1 MIAELTLPRLGETM
15 ETGRIAGWLKQPGE
29 RFRRGETL
37 LEVESDKTVVE
48 MPALADGTLV
58 EIVAQPGDDVDV
70 GGVLCRYEDGAAA
83 PAAEPVPAPTVVVA
97 PIVAPITEPVV
108 AEGRG
113 RATPLA
119 RSVARLAGVAIDDMV
134 GTGPRGRVE
143 ARDVRA
149 RAAPP
154 VSASDTV
161 TLGGLAYRS
170 WGDPGAGVTVLLHGL
185 AGDGLAWAGLGPVI
199 ARAGGRAVAP
209 DLPSHGV
216 TTLDATGIDGLVDA
230 VAGFVEA
237 LGVRNVHLV
246 GHSLGGAVA
255 VRVAHR
261 LPTRVEKLTLIAPAG
276 LDREIDAAFVR
287 DIARAGSGGALGH
300 LMRRLSVRPAPVSVA
315 QRDALVAE
323 IARGRLV
330 ALADD
335 LADATG
341 QRVDV
346 VPELRSLVCPVRIVW
361 GLTDRIIPWTQAA
374 QAGSRCAIHLVADA
388 GHVPHW
394 DQPAEVTALFA

>member
-58 EIVAQPGDDVDV
+58 EILAQPGDDVDV
-70 GGVLCRYEDGAAA
+70 GGVLCRYEDGTTASV
-83 PAAEPVPAPTVVVA
+83 AEPAPPIVPHIVPQMVPAVVA
-97 PIVAPITEPVV
+97 PIG
-108 AEGRG
+108 AEERR

-119 RSVARLAGVAIDDMV
+119 RSVGRLAGITVDDVV

-149 RAAPP
+149 LAATGDTATNGKL
-154 VSASDTV
+154 AS
-161 TLGGLAYRS
+161 RS
-170 WGDPGAGVTVLLHGL
+170 WGSPGAVVTVLLHGL

-199 ARAGGRAVAP
+199 ARAGGYAVAP
-209 DLPSHGV
+209 DLPSHG
-216 TTLDATGIDGLVDA
+216 TTEVDATGIDALVDA
-230 VAGFVEA
+230 VAEFVA
-237 LGVRNVHLV
+237 TLDVQRVHLV

-261 LPTRVEKLTLIAPAG
+261 LPGRIERLTLIAPAG
-276 LDREIDAAFVR
+276 LDREIDVAFVHGM
-287 DIARAGSGGALGH
+287 ARAGSGGALGH
-300 LMRRLSVRPAPVSVA
+300 LMRRLSVRPAPVSQA
-315 QRDALVAE
+315 QRDALAAE
-323 IARGRLV
+323 IARGRLLK
-330 ALADD
+330 LADD
-335 LADATG
+335 LVDATG
-341 QRVDV
+341 QRVDI
-346 VPELRSLVCPVRIVW
+346 VPELRALACPVRIVW
-361 GLTDRIIPWTQAA
+361 GLQDRIVPWTQAA

-394 DQPAEVTALFA
+394 DQPAEVAALFA